1 VAGGAEGPLSGTL
14 IGLQTCPD
22 CEPHKL
28 PGYCGGDID
37 LRKATGMA
45 AQKRPAQQSVNIS
58 TVGSKEIV
66 LIVLAM
72 VVLAGAAISVTLLG

>member
-1 VAGGAEGPLSGTL
+1 
-14 IGLQTCPD
+14 
-22 CEPHKL
+22 
-28 PGYCGGDID
+28 
-37 LRKATGMA
+37 MA